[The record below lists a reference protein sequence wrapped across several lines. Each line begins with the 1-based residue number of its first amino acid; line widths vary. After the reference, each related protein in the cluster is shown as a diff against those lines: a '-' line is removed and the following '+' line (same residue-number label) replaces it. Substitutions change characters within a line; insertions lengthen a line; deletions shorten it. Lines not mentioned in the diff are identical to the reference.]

1 MTAPGVEHGADAG
14 EFAAIARSAPRPVR
28 PEDVSVELIFTDS
41 GASATVGIWRFSAGE
56 WSVILKVLRH
66 GGGGSP
72 LWQSGEEESH
82 WYYWR
87 REALAYSSGLLG
99 AFSGDLRA
107 PQCLG
112 VFDRHDG
119 SVAIWL
125 EDLGHTQPASAWGL
139 DRYRSA
145 ARALGQGQG
154 RTHAHAGGSTGP
166 WLAQH
171 FLRRFVE
178 RRGSFLSV
186 LDKPAAW
193 DHPLVRE
200 HLPADTAAEAAAIW
214 HEREALLSAIESA
227 PLCLC
232 HNDLH
237 PANLFADGRT
247 TVLIDWGFLGA
258 GHAGE
263 DVGNLTFDAI
273 LDFFVAPGDFAELHD
288 ALTEGYLDGLA
299 DSLSIDADVVRRAI
313 WASGAVKY
321 FWIPLAMV
329 DALQQGRTT
338 LNRRPLEEAFATWAK
353 VVPGIFGLAYRVQ

>member
-1 MTAPGVEHGADAG
+1 M
-14 EFAAIARSAPRPVR
+14 R
-28 PEDVSVELIFTDS
+28 PEDFSAELIFTDP
-41 GASATVGIWRFSAGE
+41 GASATAGIWRFRAGE

-72 LWQSGEEESH
+72 LWRSGEEESH

-87 REALAYSSGLLG
+87 REALAYSSGLLD
-99 AFSGDLRA
+99 AFSLDLRA

-125 EDLGHTQPASAWGL
+125 EDLRHAQPATGWGIE
-139 DRYRSA
+139 RYRAA

-154 RTHAHAGGSTGP
+154 RTHTVARGSTGP
-166 WLAQH
+166 WVVRH
-171 FLRRFVE
+171 FLRGFVG
-178 RRGSFLSV
+178 RRGESFLSV

-193 DHPLVRE
+193 DHPLVRQ
-200 HLPADTAAEAAAIW
+200 HLPAETAAEARAIW
-214 HEREALLSAIESA
+214 HEREALLSAVESA

-237 PANLFADGRT
+237 PANLFADGLK

-263 DVGNLTFDAI
+263 DVGNLIFDAM
-273 LDFFVAPGDFAELHD
+273 LDFFVAPGDFAGLHD

-299 DSLSIDADVVRRAI
+299 DSLLIDAEVVRRAI

-329 DALQQGRTT
+329 DAVQQGQTT

-353 VVPGIFGLAYRVQ
+353 VVPEIFGLAHRVL

>member
-1 MTAPGVEHGADAG
+1 MTGSGVEHGADAS
-14 EFAAIARSAPRPVR
+14 ELAAVVRSAPTPVP
-28 PEDVSVELIFTDS
+28 PEDVSAELIFTDP

-99 AFSGDLRA
+99 AFSVDLRA
-107 PQCLG
+107 PRCLG
-112 VFDRHDG
+112 VFDRPDG

-125 EDLGHTQPASAWGL
+125 EDLRHAQPGSAWGIE
-139 DRYRSA
+139 RYRSVA
-145 ARALGQGQG
+145 MALGRGQG
-154 RTHAHAGGSTGP
+154 RTHALAVGSADP
-166 WLAQH
+166 WLARH

-186 LDKPAAW
+186 LDKPVAW

-200 HLPADTAAEAAAIW
+200 HLPADTADEAVAIW
-214 HEREALLSAIESA
+214 HEREVLLSAVEAA
-227 PLCLC
+227 PHCLC

-237 PANLFADGRT
+237 PANLFADGLT

-263 DVGNLTFDAI
+263 DVGNLMFDAI
-273 LDFFVAPGDFAELHD
+273 LDFFVTPDDFAELHD
-288 ALTEGYLDGLA
+288 ALTEGYLAGLS
-299 DSLSIDADVVRRAI
+299 DSLSIDVDVVRRAI

-329 DALQQGRTT
+329 DAVQQGRTT

-353 VVPGIFGLAYRVQ
+353 VVPGIFGLAHRVQ